1 MLSHLKQGLK
11 PKQKEYIRKIL
22 YLPFVLRDLVLCFI
36 WGIRR
41 PRGLRLRG
49 IPNIWQSR
57 RGSIEIGD
65 SFTAVSKQQYNSI
78 GLIQPVVIKALG
90 PNSRITI
97 GDNVGMSGVTLSARA
112 SITIGDDVLLGSGVL
127 ITDNDAHPINPEDRN
142 DPSKTLIAPVS
153 IGDQVFIGARAI
165 ILKGVSVGCGS
176 VVAAGSVVSRDV
188 PTKTVVA
195 GNPAR
200 EVKKL

>member
-1 MLSHLKQGLK
+1 MLSRLKQGLK
-11 PKQKEYIRKIL
+11 PEQKDYIRKIL

-49 IPNIWQSR
+49 LPKIWQSR

-188 PTKTVVA
+188 PTRTVVA

>member
-1 MLSHLKQGLK
+1 MLYRLTQVLK
-11 PKQKEYIRKIL
+11 PKQKEAIRKML
-22 YLPFVLRDLVLCFI
+22 YLPLVLRHVVLCFI

-49 IPNIWQSR
+49 VPIIRQSR
-57 RGSIEIGD
+57 RGSIKIGD

-127 ITDNDAHPINPEDRN
+127 ITDNDAHPINPEDRS
-142 DPSKTLIAPVS
+142 DPSKTLIAPVC

-165 ILKGVSVGCGS
+165 ILKGVRIGFGS

-188 PTKTVVA
+188 PARTVVA

-200 EVKKL
+200 EVKEL